1 MIIRMAK
8 VDILGPKGRLL
19 PVLEM
24 LRELGVVQL
33 EGGASWPAAA
43 GTGLHPLHVD
53 SAGLARQLW
62 FTRLRSDIGELC
74 ALLPAPPLR
83 VAYLDPPAALAA
95 LEELLPHHLESC
107 RRRRDERER
116 LQRQAQESSRQ
127 AGLLQAL
134 AGLLEGRDTSTGL
147 VQVVGVTLREPA
159 LAGKLTAV
167 AEGLTGGRFHL
178 DTAVANDGTTVGVI
192 ATDNDFAAVVRG
204 ALAAE
209 GVAELALPAELAGLP
224 LAQQVATLFRRSEE
238 ARQRALLLAAEE
250 ERFARRWLPLYRKVA
265 EWLDDRLAVLAA
277 AADVFE
283 TELCFCVR
291 GWMPAARVA
300 GLRDELEVRFGGEVV
315 LTEGEVCEHDL
326 EQVPVLLHNPYYLRP
341 FELLVR
347 LLPLPRYASIDP
359 TPLVAFFFPLL
370 FGLML
375 GDLGYGGLLALAAG
389 GVMLRPRISP
399 TLRDGA
405 RILMACAVSA
415 MFFGLLFGECF
426 GEEGGQRLG
435 LTPLLFSRSAS
446 LIPFL
451 WFALSVGLV
460 HVGLGL
466 VLGIFVA
473 ARSGQ
478 RREAWL
484 RLFNLLILLT
494 LVLVGVGWTAP
505 ESGLLAV
512 ALWSLAVTIPL
523 LLVSG
528 GLLAPLEM
536 LKTIGN
542 VVSYARLMAIG
553 LTSVLLATVANRLG
567 GLSGS
572 IVAGIF
578 VAGLLHLFNLLLG
591 IFAPTVHALR
601 LHYVEFF
608 SKFFEPGGHGYH
620 PLEKRPKE

>member
-8 VDILGPKGRLL
+8 VDIVGPKGRLL
-19 PVLEM
+19 PVLEA
-24 LRELGVVQL
+24 LREIGVVQL
-33 EGGASWPAAA
+33 EGGAPWPATAA
-43 GTGLHPLHVD
+43 HGLHPLHVD
-53 SAGLARQLW
+53 SASLARQLW
-62 FTRLRSDIGELC
+62 FAHLRDGIGELC
-74 ALLPAPPLR
+74 ALLPTPPLR
-83 VAYLDPPAALAA
+83 VAYLDPPAALEA
-95 LEELLPHHLESC
+95 LAHLLPRHLDSC
-107 RRRRDERER
+107 RRRRDEREG
-116 LQRQAQESSRQ
+116 LQRQTLESSRQ
-127 AGLLQAL
+127 AGLLQTL
-134 AGLLEGRDTSTGL
+134 AGLLEGRDTSAGL
-147 VQVVGVTLREPA
+147 VQVVGVTLREPE
-159 LAGKLTAV
+159 LAGKLTAA

-178 DTAVANDGTTVGVI
+178 DTAVAPDGTTVGVI
-192 ATDNDFAAVVRG
+192 ATDNDFAEVVRG
-204 ALAAE
+204 ALATE

-224 LAQQVATLFRRSEE
+224 LEQQVATLSRRSEE

-265 EWLDDRLAVLAA
+265 DWLDDRLAVLAA

-283 TELCFCVR
+283 TELCFCVH

-300 GLRDELEVRFGGEVV
+300 GLRDELEARFGGEVD

-375 GDLGYGGLLALAAG
+375 GDLGYGGVLALVAG
-389 GVMLRPRISP
+389 GVMMQPRISP
-399 TLRDGA
+399 TVRDGA
-405 RILMACAVSA
+405 RILMACAVSS

-435 LTPLLFSRSAS
+435 LAPLLFARSGS
-446 LIPFL
+446 LVPFL

-466 VLGIFVA
+466 ILGIFVA
-473 ARSGQ
+473 ARSGH

-484 RLFNLLILLT
+484 RLFNLLILLA
-494 LVLVGVGWTAP
+494 LVLVGVGWAAP

-512 ALWSLAVTIPL
+512 ALWSLGVTIPL

-608 SKFFEPGGHGYH
+608 SKFFEPGGHDYH
-620 PLEKRPKE
+620 PLEKRPK